1 MMPLPPGCSV
11 GYEIRFMVPKL
22 TDEIG
27 EWFNLIGGQATAVK
41 EYDWRGREHIINQV
55 QYGKA
60 KPSYVTKDGTGLT
73 LVRFDGADASAA
85 SMFLIKFLDQ
95 IQSHNFNNYQDFYV

>member
-1 MMPLPPGCSV
+1 
-11 GYEIRFMVPKL
+11 MVPKL

-73 LVRFDGADASAA
+73 LVRFDGTDASAA